1 MMINFYFLSDPP
13 IYTIVPPNMNG
24 TAATDSKLTCQ
35 VKGHPRPDIQWFK
48 NEEQL
53 FDDSIGSGIKYIIET
68 STIGNYNQESSL
80 SIIDLNYGDDGAY
93 YCKANN
99 TLFQT
104 RITESSKSNFR
115 VHCKRITNVCMY
127 G

>member
-1 MMINFYFLSDPP
+1 MINFYFLSDPP
-13 IYTIVPPNMNG
+13 IYTLNLSNMNG

-68 STIGNYNQESSL
+68 STIDNYNQESSL
-80 SIIDLNYGDDGAY
+80 SIIDLNYADDGTY

-99 TLFQT
+99 TLFET
-104 RITESSKSNFR
+104 LITKSSKSNFR
-115 VHCKRITNVCMY
+115 VHCK
-127 G
+127 